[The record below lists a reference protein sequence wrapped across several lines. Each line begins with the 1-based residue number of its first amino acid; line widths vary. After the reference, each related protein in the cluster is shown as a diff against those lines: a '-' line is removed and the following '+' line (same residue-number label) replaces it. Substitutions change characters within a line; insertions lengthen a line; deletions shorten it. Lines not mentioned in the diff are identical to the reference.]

1 MPADLRA
8 TYRLQLHPGFTFTDA
23 ASVAGYVAALGVSH
37 LYLSPVL
44 QAAPGSTHGYDVV
57 DPTSVNRELGGE
69 EGFAALGEALAAAGL
84 GRVIDIVPNH
94 MATGPGNRWW
104 WDVLENG
111 PSSVYAGYF
120 DVDWHPPESKLND
133 RVLLPVLGDHYG
145 RELEAGRIQVG
156 REGGSL
162 IVSYFDHRAPIAP
175 KSMDD
180 LLERAAASLQGT
192 PAATLRRLAGDLRR
206 LPDASRTDAEGV
218 AERHRGKEAVRSQLD
233 ALLAADAEA
242 AAAVDAEI
250 GRVNGDPDALD
261 ALMARQNFRLAWWRT
276 AAEELDY
283 RRFFD
288 INDLVGMRTEDPAV
302 FGATHQ
308 LILEW
313 AASGQVDGLRV
324 DHVDGLRLPA
334 DYLERLAAG
343 AAGTWV
349 VVEKILEHGEELPRA
364 WPVAGTTGYDWL
376 AGVGGLLVDPS
387 GYDGLL
393 IGYRDFTGDDE
404 PWEALVHR
412 AKREV
417 LDGSLAADLSRLVAR
432 LADVCESHRRYRDY
446 TRRDLR
452 DTLGEILAS
461 YPVYRTYLGR
471 AGDGD
476 AADRRVV
483 ATATATAV
491 SRRPDLDGELV
502 AFIGRL
508 LAGQEDGRR
517 ERELALRAQQL
528 TGAVMAK
535 AVEDTA
541 FYRFVALVSAN
552 EVGAD
557 PSLPATDADG
567 FHRACDHL
575 QRHHPRGLLATS
587 THDTKRSEDV
597 RARLAVITEIP
608 EEWNAAVSRWSSA
621 TGDRRSPLVD
631 RRTEWL
637 AYQTVVGAWPLTVDR
652 LVAYLEKATREAKL
666 HTSWTDPQPAY
677 DAAVAD
683 FAKLL
688 LTDQEVAGDLERF
701 ARRVQR
707 PGWSNSLTQKLLT
720 LTGPGVPDLY
730 QGTELWDYS
739 LVDPDNR
746 RPVDY
751 QLRRR
756 LLGEAG
762 RLTAA
767 EAWAAEEGE
776 GLTKLCVVQAA
787 LRVRTTHS
795 DCFGA
800 AGAYRPLTAAGEGS
814 RHLVGFVRGDRV
826 AVLATRLP
834 AALERRGG
842 WGDTRLDLPPGRWR
856 DHLGGGVWDGSA
868 LVGAVLGA
876 LPVALLTRDSVVS
889 VEDRTATRAPA
900 AREDAA

>member
-1 MPADLRA
+1 VPADLRA
-8 TYRLQLHPGFTFTDA
+8 TYRVQLHAGFPFSEA
-23 ASVAGYVAALGVSH
+23 AKLAGYVASLGASH

-57 DPTSVNRELGGE
+57 DPTTVNAELGGD
-69 EGFAALGEALAAAGL
+69 EGFDQLGDALGAAGL

-120 DVDWHPPESKLND
+120 DVDWHPPESKLTN

-145 RELEAGRIQVG
+145 RELEAGRIRLR

-162 IVSYFDHRAPIAP
+162 VVTYYANRAPIAP

-180 LLERAAASLQGT
+180 LLERAAACLEAD
-192 PAATLRRLAGDLRR
+192 AATALGRLAGDLRR
-206 LPDASRTDAEGV
+206 LPAASRTDAEGV
-218 AERHRGKEAVRSQLD
+218 AERHRGKEAVRSQLE
-233 ALLAADAEA
+233 ALLAADEEA
-242 AAAVDAEI
+242 AGAVDAEI
-250 GRVNGDPDALD
+250 ERINGDPDALD
-261 ALMARQNFRLAWWRT
+261 VLLSRQNFRLASWRT

-288 INDLVGMRTEDPAV
+288 INDLVGVRTEDPAV

-313 AASGQVDGLRV
+313 AASGQVDGLRI
-324 DHVDGLRLPA
+324 DHVDGLRLPG
-334 DYLERLAAG
+334 DYLERLANATS
-343 AAGTWV
+343 GTWV
-349 VVEKILEHGEELPRA
+349 VVEKILEVGEKLPPR

-376 AGVGGLLVDPS
+376 AGVGGVLVDPS
-387 GYDGLL
+387 GYDGLVT
-393 IGYRDFTGDDE
+393 GYRDFTGDDE
-404 PWEALVHR
+404 DWDDLVHG
-412 AKREV
+412 AKLEV
-417 LDGSLAADLSRLVAR
+417 LNGSLSADLSRLVWR
-432 LADVCESHRRYRDY
+432 LADICEDHRRYRDY

-452 DTLGEILAS
+452 DALGEVLAS
-461 YPVYRTYLGR
+461 YPVYRTYVGT
-471 AGDGD
+471 AGEGD
-476 AADRRVV
+476 ADDRRVITAAV
-483 ATATATAV
+483 AAAG
-491 SRRPDLDGELV
+491 SRRPDLDEDLV

-508 LAGQEDGRR
+508 LAGQEGGRR

-535 AVEDTA
+535 AVEDTS
-541 FYRFVALVSAN
+541 FYRFVALASAN

-557 PSLPATDADG
+557 PSRPAIEPAEL
-567 FHRACDHL
+567 HRACEYR
-575 QRHHPRGLLATS
+575 QRHHPQGLLATS

-597 RARLAVITEIP
+597 RARLAVLTEIP
-608 EEWNAAVSRWSSA
+608 EEWNPAVAAWSSA
-621 TGDRRSPLVD
+621 TAAHRSPLVD

-637 AYQTVVGAWPLTVDR
+637 AYQTVVGAWPVTAER
-652 LVAYLEKATREAKL
+652 LMAYLEKATREAKL
-666 HTSWTDPQPAY
+666 HTSWTDPNPDY

-688 LTDQEVAGDLERF
+688 LADGDVAGGLERF
-701 ARRVQR
+701 AGRLRR
-707 PGWSNSLTQKLLT
+707 PGWMNSLTQKLLT

-751 QLRRR
+751 GLRRR
-756 LLGEAG
+756 LLQRAAG
-762 RLTAA
+762 TTAA

-776 GLTKLCVVQAA
+776 GLTKLCVVRGALAA
-787 LRVRTTHS
+787 RAARP
-795 DCFGA
+795 DCFGP
-800 AGAYRPLTAAGEGS
+800 AGAYRPLLATGEAAG
-814 RHLVGFVRGDRV
+814 HLVGYVRGEGV

-834 AALERRGG
+834 AGLERRGG
-842 WGDTRLDLPPGRWR
+842 WGDTCLDLPPGRWR
-856 DHLGGGVWDGSA
+856 DQLGAGVWEGTVA
-868 LVGAVLGA
+868 LAAVLAA
-876 LPVALLTRDSVVS
+876 LPVALLTSD
-889 VEDRTATRAPA
+889 
-900 AREDAA
+900 DAACEKDAA